1 MLARVAQ
8 MTTTL
13 PLGPPVLGLA
23 LGADAAV
30 EDGWLVRDLTIPD
43 GLDGPPGILQGG
55 FAAGLLA
62 SIARTADGFGAPL
75 TTLEAR
81 LHAPMPLARQV
92 RARLRTADGV
102 ARTEVEVRDH
112 DRVLVSGTVE
122 LAGHEPPPLGL
133 DLLEL
138 ATVPL
143 PDAVPQDE
151 YPTCVVCGAHPRHPV
166 GFRLHPRY
174 GPGGTIVQP
183 WVPTDELGTDGVVD
197 PLVVAAVLDCP
208 TVWASIR
215 PMREAGYLGA
225 LLAGFRIVHHRGVR
239 VDEPVRIVARCDGMD
254 GRKVRARS
262 AVLDEEGTV
271 YAVASAFHVAVT
283 ALPDPPG

>member
-1 MLARVAQ
+1 
-8 MTTTL
+8 MTTSL
-13 PLGPPVLGLA
+13 HLGPAILGMS
-23 LGADAAV
+23 LGADAGV
-30 EDGWLVRDLTIPD
+30 EDGWLVRGLTIPD

-62 SIARTADGFGAPL
+62 GIARSADGYGAPL
-75 TTLEAR
+75 TSLEAR
-81 LHAPMPLARQV
+81 LHAPSPLARTL
-92 RARLRTADGV
+92 RARLRAADGP
-102 ARTEVEVRDH
+102 ARTEVEVRDGAQL
-112 DRVLVSGTVE
+112 LVSGIVE
-122 LAGHEPPPLGL
+122 LAGHEPAPLGL
-133 DLLEL
+133 DLGEL

-143 PDAVPQDE
+143 PHPQPQEE
-151 YPTCVVCGAHPRHPV
+151 YPTCVVCGSHPRHPV

-183 WVPTDELGTDGVVD
+183 WVPGEDLGDGDRVD
-197 PLVVAAVLDCP
+197 PLVIAAVLDCP
-208 TVWASIR
+208 TVWAAIT

-225 LLAGFRIVHHRGVR
+225 LLAGFRVVHHRDVPLG
-239 VDEPVRIVARCDGMD
+239 EPVRIVARLDSME

-262 AVLDEEGTV
+262 AVVDEDGTV